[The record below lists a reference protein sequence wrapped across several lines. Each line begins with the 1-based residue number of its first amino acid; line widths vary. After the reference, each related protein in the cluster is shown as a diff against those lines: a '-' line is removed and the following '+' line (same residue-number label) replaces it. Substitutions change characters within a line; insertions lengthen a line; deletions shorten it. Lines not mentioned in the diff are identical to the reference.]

1 MTVPPTSVHVC
12 ISPAFSPCCNICTA
26 PPFLVAAYA
35 AVALSRFRIAHASSG
50 SSSLD
55 DAAAVPGLSADA
67 SSSGNASA
75 PATTAAA
82 AAAAGTSLAVQRM
95 LLDVATLEHQA
106 AIAAAAPH
114 TPVAPAAGVR
124 LEMGVQPL
132 DGGPV
137 PWTSELYNPT
147 EVFGT
152 GTSSA
157 APGVNVLAGAVSV
170 RSQAAGSGWRSSAA
184 TVSQVI
190 F

>member
-1 MTVPPTSVHVC
+1 MLQHLYCP
-12 ISPAFSPCCNICTA
+12 
-26 PPFLVAAYA
+26 PPFLAAAYA

-75 PATTAAA
+75 PATTA

-157 APGVNVLAGAVSV
+157 APGVNVLAGAVSA

-184 TVSQVI
+184 TVSQVV